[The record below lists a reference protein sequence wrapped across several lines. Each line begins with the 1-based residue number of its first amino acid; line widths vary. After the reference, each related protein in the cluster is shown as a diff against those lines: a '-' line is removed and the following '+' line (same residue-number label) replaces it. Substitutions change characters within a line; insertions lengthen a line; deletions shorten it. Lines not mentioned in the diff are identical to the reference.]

1 MLRLVAEPPRQGQ
14 LTGTI
19 VLPASKYHAHRAL
32 ILGSL
37 AEGCTHI
44 TGRTGALHVRT
55 TLGALRRIGT
65 RIQKDPGGYR
75 VWGGPYRPVDPQIT
89 VGSSGSTLQFLLGL
103 GCRSVGP
110 ALTFDGQKYFRRRPI
125 GPMLEALRV
134 IGVELE
140 STGEGL
146 PVRVHPGRPHG
157 GRVEVSGQ
165 LSQWISGLLLL
176 APFASYDT
184 EIEVVGSLNE
194 RPYLELTMRMM
205 AAWGV
210 QVDATRD
217 LRRLVVPS
225 GQRYQPA
232 AYTLPTDLSS
242 AAFPLVAAAL
252 FPSDV
257 TFVGIDPDSD
267 HPEARIVDILQ
278 EAGVPMTFDREA
290 HTLRI
295 LSRERPYGLR
305 IDCRDTPDLL
315 PVAAVFGALAR
326 GKTVLDNVENNRLKE
341 SDRVA
346 AMLQLRKMG
355 VRIDEEGPGRLI
367 IHGVDCLRPAS
378 LSSFNDHRVLMA
390 LALAGCLAEDGRT
403 EISYPQAY
411 RISYPEFLE
420 DMRSLGLPVR
430 VERTEPEAGG
440 GPWASVPTREA
451 DPEFASMMPP
461 EWARRQRARGF
472 WPERLITDY
481 LDDAAAWTPDR
492 PAVVDSSRGGERVLT
507 YRELQEAVDRVAT
520 ALAHRGVRPGEPVA
534 FQLPNWWE
542 FVVLQL
548 ALVRI
553 GAVSCPLM
561 HIFRERELRFMLRQ
575 SGCRWLF
582 VPAAFRRHDYLAM
595 ARGLQ
600 AEIPDLAHVV
610 VVGDAADDILRFSD
624 LLQEAANPALLGARR
639 PDPDQV
645 VQLLYTSGTSGEP
658 KGVLHSHNTLLAG
671 LQAHLRH
678 FRLTDR
684 DTGFIPSPLGHQ
696 TGFLYGMWLAVAL
709 GATAVL
715 QDIWVADEA
724 WDLMDRW
731 RVAFVQAATTFLV
744 DLTAV
749 AERRGGGPAGLRIF
763 VATGAPVPRVL
774 ARTARDVLRCEVI
787 GGWGSTESGLVAA
800 GSLGD
805 PPDRLWQTD
814 GRVIAGMGMRVVDD
828 EGHGLPPGKEG
839 RFQVST
845 AGMFVGYLGHPEW
858 YRGAFPEE
866 EWFDTGDL
874 AVIDADGYLRISG
887 RIKDV
892 VNRGGE
898 KLPVAEIEECLY
910 AHPAI
915 AEVAVVG
922 MPDARLGERACA
934 CVVLRAGASLT
945 LADIQTHLE
954 DVKMARQYWPERLEL
969 LEALPRTPSGK
980 IQKFVLRRWVERRL
994 GAERSTVASG
1004 VEGVRA

>member
-1 MLRLVAEPPRQGQ
+1 MLRLVAEPPPQGR
-14 LTGTI
+14 LSGTI
-19 VLPASKYHAHRAL
+19 ALPASKYHAHRAL

-37 AEGCTHI
+37 AEGCTRI
-44 TGRTGALHVRT
+44 TGRTGALHVRAT
-55 TLGALRRIGT
+55 FGALRRMGT
-65 RIQKDPGGYR
+65 RIQKDASGYR
-75 VWGGPYRPVDPQIT
+75 VWGGPYRPVDTDIS

-125 GPMLEALRV
+125 GPMLAALGTL
-134 IGVELE
+134 GVELE

-146 PVRVHPGRPHG
+146 PVRVHPGRPRG

-176 APFASYDT
+176 SPFASQDT
-184 EIEVVGSLNE
+184 EIVVTGPLNE
-194 RPYLELTMRMM
+194 RPYLELTIAMM

-210 QVDATRD
+210 QVEAAPD
-217 LRRLVVPS
+217 LRHLMVAS

-232 AYTLPTDLSS
+232 AYTLPADLSS

-252 FPSDV
+252 MPSDV
-257 TFVGIDPDSD
+257 TLTGIDPDPD
-267 HPEARIVDILQ
+267 HPEARILDILA
-278 EAGVPMTFDREA
+278 EAGVSLEFDPAGRRV
-290 HTLRI
+290 RI
-295 LSRERPYGLR
+295 RGDGRPQGVR

-315 PVAAVFGALAR
+315 PIAAVFGALAR
-326 GKTVLDNVENNRLKE
+326 GTTILDNVQTNRLKE

-346 AMLQLRKMG
+346 SMLQLRKMG
-355 VRIDEEGPGRLI
+355 VRIDEEGDSRLV
-367 IHGVDCLRPAS
+367 IHGVDRLRPAS
-378 LSSFNDHRVLMA
+378 LSSFNDHRVLMSLAIAGA
-390 LALAGCLAEDGRT
+390 LTDGGPT

-420 DMRSLGLPVR
+420 HMQTLGLPLR
-430 VERTEPEAGG
+430 VQRTDAESDP
-440 GPWASVPTREA
+440 GPWASTPSQGA
-451 DPEFASMMPP
+451 DPELTSMMPA
-461 EWARRQRARGF
+461 EWARVHRQRGL
-472 WPERLITDY
+472 WPERRITDY

-492 PAVVDSSRGGERVLT
+492 PAVVDPSRGEERALS
-507 YRELQEAVDRVAT
+507 YRQLQDAVDRVAT
-520 ALAHRGVRPGEPVA
+520 ALARRGVRPGEPVA

-553 GAVSCPLM
+553 GAVACPLM

-582 VPAAFRRHDYLAM
+582 VPSAFRRHDYVAM

-600 AEIPDLAHVV
+600 AELPALEHVV
-610 VVGDAADDILRFSD
+610 VVGEAPAGTLSFAT
-624 LLQEAANPALLGARR
+624 LLKEAPDQPLLASRR
-639 PDPDQV
+639 PRPDAV

-671 LQAHLRH
+671 LQAHMRH

-715 QDIWVADEA
+715 QDIWDAKVA

-731 RVAFVQAATTFLV
+731 KVAFVQAATTFLV

-749 AERRGGGPAGLRIF
+749 SEERGAGPAGLRIF

-774 ARTARDVLRCEVI
+774 ARQAREVLACEVI

-800 GSLGD
+800 GSPGD

-814 GRVIAGMGMRVVDD
+814 GRVIDGMAMRVVDD
-828 EGHGLPPGKEG
+828 AGRELAPGEQG
-839 RFQVST
+839 RYQVWT

-858 YRGAFPEE
+858 YRGAFPEPG
-866 EWFDTGDL
+866 WFDTGDL
-874 AVIDADGYLRISG
+874 AVIDRDGYMRISG

-892 VNRGGE
+892 INRGGE
-898 KLPVAEIEECLY
+898 KIPVAEIEECLY

-922 MPDARLGERACA
+922 MPDPRLGERACA
-934 CVVLRAGASLT
+934 VVVLREGAHLT
-945 LADIQTHLE
+945 LADVQAHL
-954 DVKMARQYWPERLEL
+954 DAARMAKQYWPERLEL
-969 LEALPRTPSGK
+969 RMQLPRTPSGK
-980 IQKFVLRRWVERRL
+980 IQKFVLRQQV
-994 GAERSTVASG
+994 AERV
-1004 VEGVRA
+1004 

>member
-19 VLPASKYHAHRAL
+19 PLPASKYHAHRAL

-44 TGRTGALHVRT
+44 TGRTGALHVRA
-55 TLGALRRIGT
+55 TLGALRRMGT
-65 RIQKDPGGYR
+65 RIQKEVGGYR
-75 VWGGPYRPVDPQIT
+75 VWGGPYRPIDPQIT

-125 GPMLEALRV
+125 GPMLEALRTM
-134 IGVELE
+134 GVELE

-146 PVRVHPGRPHG
+146 PVRVRPGRPHG
-157 GRVEVSGQ
+157 GRVQVSGQ

-176 APFASYDT
+176 APFASQDT
-184 EIEVVGSLNE
+184 ELEVVGPLNE
-194 RPYLELTMRMM
+194 RPYLDLTLRMM

-210 QVDATRD
+210 QVEAAPD

-225 GQRYQPA
+225 GQRYRPA
-232 AYTLPTDLSS
+232 AYTLPADLSS

-252 FPSDV
+252 FRADV
-257 TFVGIDPDSD
+257 TFTGIEPDPD
-267 HPEARIVDILQ
+267 HPEARIVEILQ
-278 EAGVPMTFDREA
+278 EAGVSMTFDREA
-290 HTLRI
+290 HTVRI
-295 LSRERPYGLR
+295 RSRERPYGLR

-346 AMLQLRKMG
+346 SMLQLRKMG

-367 IHGVDCLRPAS
+367 IHGQESLRPAS

-390 LALAGCLAEDGRT
+390 LAIAGCLTEDGRT

-411 RISYPEFLE
+411 RISYPEFL
-420 DMRSLGLPVR
+420 DHMRALGLPLR
-430 VERTEPEAGG
+430 VERTESDGG
-440 GPWASVPTREA
+440 GPWASMPTRGA
-451 DPEFASMMPP
+451 DPELTSMMP
-461 EWARRQRARGF
+461 EAWAHGQRERGL

-492 PAVVDSSRGGERVLT
+492 PAVVDPSRGTERVLT

-520 ALAHRGVRPGEPVA
+520 ALARRGVRPGEPVA

-542 FVVLQL
+542 FMVLQL

-553 GAVSCPLM
+553 GAISCPLM

-582 VPAAFRRHDYLAM
+582 VPAAFRRHDYLTM

-600 AEIPDLAHVV
+600 SDLPDLAHVV
-610 VVGDAADDILRFSD
+610 LVGESPDDTPTFAD
-624 LLQEAANPALLGARR
+624 LLWEAPDAALLGERR
-639 PDPDQV
+639 PGPDQV

-671 LQAHLRH
+671 LHAHMRH

-715 QDIWVADEA
+715 QDIWAPEEA
-724 WDLMDRW
+724 WELMNRW
-731 RVAFVQAATTFLV
+731 QVAFVQAATTFLV
-744 DLTAV
+744 DLTAT
-749 AERRGGGPAGLRIF
+749 AEGRGGGPAGLRIF

-774 ARTARDVLRCEVI
+774 ARAARDVLRCEVI

-800 GSLGD
+800 GSPGD

-828 EGHGLPPGKEG
+828 DGRALPAGTEG

-866 EWFDTGDL
+866 GWFDTGDL
-874 AVIDADGYLRISG
+874 AVIDADGYMRISG

-898 KLPVAEIEECLY
+898 KIPVAEIEECLY

-922 MPDARLGERACA
+922 MPDPRLGERACA
-934 CVVLRAGASLT
+934 CVVLRGGASLS
-945 LADIQTHLE
+945 LADIQSHLE
-954 DVKMARQYWPERLEL
+954 EAKMAKQYWPERLEL
-969 LEALPRTPSGK
+969 LEELPRTPSGK
-980 IQKFVLRRWVERRL
+980 IQKFVLRRWVEGRM
-994 GAERSTVASG
+994 GAERAAVAPEVG
-1004 VEGVRA
+1004 GMRG

>member
-1 MLRLVAEPPRQGQ
+1 MLRLVAEPPPQGR
-14 LTGTI
+14 LSGTI
-19 VLPASKYHAHRAL
+19 ALPASKYHAHRAL

-37 AEGCTHI
+37 AEGCSRI
-44 TGRTGALHVRT
+44 TGRTGALHVRA
-55 TLGALRRIGT
+55 TLGALRRLGT
-65 RIQKDPGGYR
+65 HIQKDAGGYR
-75 VWGGPYRPVDPQIT
+75 VWGGPYRPVDTEIS

-103 GCRSVGP
+103 GCRSIGP
-110 ALTFDGQKYFRRRPI
+110 VLTFDGQKYFRRRPI
-125 GPMLEALRV
+125 GPMLGALRTL
-134 IGVELE
+134 GVELE
-140 STGEGL
+140 STGDGL
-146 PVRVHPGRPHG
+146 PVRVHPGRPRG

-176 APFASYDT
+176 APFASRDT
-184 EIEVVGSLNE
+184 EITVTEPLNE
-194 RPYLELTMRMM
+194 RPYLELTMAMM

-210 QVDATRD
+210 QVEASPD
-217 LRRLVVPS
+217 LRHLMVAA

-232 AYTLPTDLSS
+232 AYTLPADLSS

-252 FPSDV
+252 MPSDV
-257 TFVGIDPDSD
+257 TLTNLDPDPD
-267 HPEARIVDILQ
+267 HPEARILDILR
-278 EAGVPMTFDREA
+278 EAGVRLEFDAAGRRV
-290 HTLRI
+290 RI
-295 LSRERPYGLR
+295 RGDGRPQGVR

-326 GKTVLDNVENNRLKE
+326 GRTILDNVQTNRLKE

-346 AMLQLRKMG
+346 SMLQLRKMG
-355 VRIDEEGPGRLI
+355 VRIDEEGDGRLV
-367 IHGVDCLRPAS
+367 IHGADRVRPAA
-378 LSSFNDHRVLMA
+378 LSSYNDHRVLMS
-390 LALAGCLAEDGRT
+390 LAIAGCLTEGGPT

-420 DMRSLGLPVR
+420 HMQALGLPLR
-430 VERTEPEAGG
+430 VERTDSEPGP
-440 GPWASVPTREA
+440 GPWASMPSAGA
-451 DPEFASMMPP
+451 DPELTSMMPA
-461 EWARRQRARGF
+461 EWAREHRLRGT
-472 WPERLITDY
+472 WPERRITDY

-492 PAVVDSSRGGERVLT
+492 PAVVDPSRGQERVLT
-507 YRELQEAVDRVAT
+507 YRQLQEAVDRVAT
-520 ALAHRGVRPGEPVA
+520 ALVRRGVRPGEPVA

-553 GAVSCPLM
+553 GAVSCPLL

-582 VPAAFRRHDYLAM
+582 VPSSFRRNDYVAM

-600 AEIPDLAHVV
+600 AELPALAHVV
-610 VVGDAADDILRFSD
+610 VVGEAPEGSLAFTR
-624 LLQEAANPALLGARR
+624 LLEEAPAQSLLASRR
-639 PDPDQV
+639 PRPDAV
-645 VQLLYTSGTSGEP
+645 VQLLYTSGTSGET

-671 LQAHLRH
+671 LQAHMRH

-715 QDIWVADEA
+715 QDVWDGKLA

-731 RVAFVQAATTFLV
+731 NVAFVQAATTFLV

-749 AERRGGGPAGLRIF
+749 AEERGRGPAGLRVF

-774 ARTARDVLRCEVI
+774 ARRARQVLACEVI

-800 GSLGD
+800 GSPGD

-814 GRVIAGMGMRVVDD
+814 GRVLDGMAMRVVDED
-828 EGHGLPPGKEG
+828 GRALPPGTQG
-839 RFQVST
+839 RYQVWT
-845 AGMFVGYLGHPEW
+845 PGMFVGYLGHPEW
-858 YRGAFPEE
+858 YRGAFPEPG
-866 EWFDTGDL
+866 WFDTGDL
-874 AVIDADGYLRISG
+874 AVLDADGYMRISG

-892 VNRGGE
+892 INRGGE
-898 KLPVAEIEECLY
+898 KIPVAEIEECLY

-922 MPDARLGERACA
+922 TPDPRLGERACA
-934 CVVLRAGASLT
+934 VVVLRAGAQLT
-945 LADIQTHLE
+945 LGDVQAHLE
-954 DVKMARQYWPERLEL
+954 SARMAKQYWPERLEL
-969 LEALPRTPSGK
+969 RTQLPRTPSGK
-980 IQKFVLRRWVERRL
+980 IQKFVLRQEMA
-994 GAERSTVASG
+994 GRS
-1004 VEGVRA
+1004 